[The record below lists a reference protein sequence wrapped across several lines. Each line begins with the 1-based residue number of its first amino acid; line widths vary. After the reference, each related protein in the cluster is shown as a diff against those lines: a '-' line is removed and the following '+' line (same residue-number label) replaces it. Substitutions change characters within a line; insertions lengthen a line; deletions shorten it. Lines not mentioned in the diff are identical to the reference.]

1 MSSCLSREKRN
12 ALINGQVISIFIA
25 GTGVFATLLSST
37 TPSSNFPSLMSL
49 FNYVLLSSFLFRN
62 RCSTIYG
69 SSNQNKNSING
80 NTEIHNRSEN
90 QTYNE
95 SNDCKIYSK
104 SEVFAYNY
112 FVWTAAFFIG
122 LQFTH
127 MD

>member
-1 MSSCLSREKRN
+1 MRKNPFLDTYYTYDSVKRTIFVAIPCLF
-12 ALINGQVISIFIA
+12 FITSMVMLR
-25 GTGVFATLLSST
+25 GRYDLEGFCNQSETSHPYKQFQHTVLEVSKSVVEYIGV
-37 TPSSNFPSLMSL
+37 L
-49 FNYVLLSSFLFRN
+49 FGLNL
-62 RCSTIYG
+62 
-69 SSNQNKNSING
+69 
-80 NTEIHNRSEN
+80 